1 MSIHMRTLV
10 AGAAICLATHVAPA
24 SAQPA
29 SFTAVRDSV
38 PARYFDAANTRPE
51 STEPNTLVIGLDAA
65 VPFRASAEVANTAGT
80 RLASD
85 TLSVV
90 VTAPAGYYVSSV
102 TCHVSGRG
110 AVNTPADARAAA
122 NCVINGQPEDM
133 GSVGGAKFPSTG
145 ADWSLSST
153 TATLTDLALTSVPV
167 SLTAQL
173 FAFAA
178 PALASAEIDL
188 TSATIVVTVSPSTA
202 SPRH

>member
-1 MSIHMRTLV
+1 MSIRIRTLLT
-10 AGAAICLATHVAPA
+10 GAAIVLASHAAPA
-24 SAQPA
+24 SAQNA
-29 SFTAVRDSV
+29 TFTGVRDSV
-38 PARYFDAANTRPE
+38 PARFFDADTTAADAG
-51 STEPNTLVIGLDAA
+51 EPNTLVIGFHAA
-65 VPFRASAEVANTAGT
+65 DPFRASAEVGGTTGT
-80 RLASD
+80 RLATD

-122 NCVINGQPEDM
+122 NCVINGTPEDL
-133 GSVGGAKFPSTG
+133 GSVGGAALPNTG
-145 ADWSLSST
+145 ADWSLSSK
-153 TATLTDLALTSVPV
+153 TATLADPTLTVVPV

-178 PALASAEIDL
+178 PSLASAEIDL
-188 TSATIVVTVSPSTA
+188 TSATIVVTVSPTTA